1 MFKTQLCKR
10 CGKMFIPAPQH
21 LYKLT
26 HYNKTD
32 YYCSY
37 NCWRKDGGD
46 NGGKYRRI

>member
-1 MFKTQLCKR
+1 MFITKICKR

-21 LYKLT
+21 LYKIQKDGKS
-26 HYNKTD
+26 N

-46 NGGKYRRI
+46 NGGNYRRI